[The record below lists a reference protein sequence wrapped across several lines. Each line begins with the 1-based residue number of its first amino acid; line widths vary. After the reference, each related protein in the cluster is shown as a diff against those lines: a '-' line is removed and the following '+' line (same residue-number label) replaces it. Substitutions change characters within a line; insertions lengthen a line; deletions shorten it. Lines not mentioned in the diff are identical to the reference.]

1 MDILQNC
8 LKLKGLTTEMCVGQL
23 VISYVMIS
31 GDAGQSILK
40 DRIDSNRIKKYNIF
54 ATVLTDKDETCIQI

>member
-1 MDILQNC
+1 M
-8 LKLKGLTTEMCVGQL
+8 GQL

-40 DRIDSNRIKKYNIF
+40 GRIDSNRIKKYNIF